1 MGKHEDRFESP
12 DTVELKGKITGVT
25 RLSKKAKALVTIVLV
40 GIVGFIVFSIF
51 SIDSMGKKNSGTK
64 NIQDEKYITKENAVL
79 EPAKPGDLLQGIGD
93 GQVSHANQEQSS
105 HMSKSGF
112 DLAGPTTP
120 TPLLSHTKSDAAVP
134 ALPTNH
140 VIKTPQEVAAQQLHD
155 KRQQLDYQAREAD
168 FENAH
173 VQGFSKGAM
182 MAPSISSPSPR
193 PQDMSHMSHSIAPN
207 EQNKPTRPEKFL
219 REAENQLQQ
228 TVLASVKQPALSLY
242 EIKAGWSIPAMLE
255 CGINSD
261 LPGQICARVR
271 ENVYDTKTGRHLLI
285 PQGTKLIGTYDSQ
298 IAVGQERILA
308 VWTRLIF
315 PDGSSLSLQGMPGA
329 DQAGYAGFGA
339 EVNNHYFK
347 LFAGAAML
355 SIISAG
361 TQLSQPQQSA
371 TPNNA
376 PSTQQTVAGALG
388 QQLGQLSM
396 SLTQRNLQIQ
406 PTLQQQPG
414 YRFNVILT
422 KDIVFPGIYGQG

>member
-1 MGKHEDRFESP
+1 MGNHEDRFESP
-12 DTVELKGKITGVT
+12 DTVELKGKVTGVT
-25 RLSKKAKALVTIVLV
+25 RLSKKAKALVTIVLM

-64 NIQDEKYITKENAVL
+64 NIKDEKYIAKENAGL

-93 GQVSHANQEQSS
+93 GQVSHAHQQSS
-105 HMSKSGF
+105 NMSGLGV
-112 DLAGPTTP
+112 DLPDPTTS
-120 TPLLSHTKSDAAVP
+120 TPLLPHTKSDAAVP
-134 ALPTNH
+134 ALPTDQAT
-140 VIKTPQEVAAQQLHD
+140 KTPQEVAAQQLHD

-168 FENAH
+168 LESAH
-173 VQGFSKGAM
+173 IKGFSNSSM

-193 PQDMSHMSHSIAPN
+193 PQDMSHMSHSIAPD

-271 ENVYDTKTGRHLLI
+271 ENVYDTKTGRYLLI

-315 PDGSSLSLQGMPGA
+315 PDGSSLWLQGMPGA

-376 PSTQQTVAGALG
+376 PSTQQTIAGALG
-388 QQLGQLSM
+388 QQLGQLGM
-396 SLTQRNLQIQ
+396 SLTQRNLHIQ